1 MACMAGRARTERAV
15 TVGASDRMAAVAA
28 AHDRRWTF
36 ESPDP
41 HRGPIDRAG
50 VKSLAKS
57 ELFGTEVLRAVDRR
71 PRRRRVTTPRE
82 LVVFAGVALGAAIG
96 ISPVVRRLLQPT
108 LEFIRPL
115 PISALIPVAVAII
128 GLNAKMVLT
137 VVAFG
142 AMWPVLLATVHGFAN
157 IEPRLIEVAGCM
169 AMNRCSFVW
178 KMGLPNAMP
187 DILTGMR
194 LSMTVSLTLAVVGEM
209 ITSQEGLGQAM
220 LFAARTF
227 RADDLFASIA
237 MVTLIGS
244 ASNGLLG
251 AGERRLLRWQH
262 S

>member
-1 MACMAGRARTERAV
+1 MSLYLRIQAV
-15 TVGASDRMAAVAA
+15 IHSLLLLAIILATWWGASHFGVVNRLFLPTPEATLKALRSGLEDGVLAGQG
-28 AHDRRWTF
+28 F
-36 ESPDP
+36 ET
-41 HRGPIDRAG
+41 
-50 VKSLAKS
+50 SLRT
-57 ELFGTEVLRAVDRR
+57 LFGWL
-71 PRRRRVTTPRE
+71 
-82 LVVFAGVALGAAIG
+82 FASIAGMALGAAIG